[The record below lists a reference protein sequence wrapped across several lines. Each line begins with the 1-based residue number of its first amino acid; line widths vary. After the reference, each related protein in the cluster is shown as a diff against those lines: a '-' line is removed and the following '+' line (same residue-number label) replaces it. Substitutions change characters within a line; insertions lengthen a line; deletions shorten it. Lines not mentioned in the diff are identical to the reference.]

1 MPDQASMASTAYMV
15 NGFDPDTVDDLEPDT
30 RQHVT
35 RRLQVLG
42 PAYKLL
48 YRHPVRFVRA
58 EGVYLYDAAGNAYL
72 DAYNNVPSVGHCHP
86 HVVEAIARQAATLN
100 VHTRYGTDLLLEY
113 AERLAA
119 TFPGEISNVMFTCT
133 GSEAVDLALRIARF
147 ATRAPG
153 VIVTSNAYHGVTTAT
168 AEISPSLGPE
178 VPLGS
183 QVRTVTPPDPRP
195 DGGEQAGRAFAAR
208 IAQAAAEMRRH
219 GIALAAFIAD
229 SLFSSD
235 GIIPEP
241 AGFLRPVIDAV
252 HAAGGIY
259 IADEVQPGFARTGD
273 SMWGFQRHG
282 ITPDLVVMGKPM
294 GNGMPIAG
302 VAARAE
308 LLAEFGQKMRY
319 FNTFGGSSIS
329 VAAASAVL
337 DVIEGEELA
346 ENSRAVGAAL
356 RAAIAQA
363 AAGYP
368 GVTDIRGAGL
378 YVGVEFTDPE
388 TGEPDGQAALNVVNG
403 LRERRVLISATGA
416 HGNVLKI
423 RPPLPFSY
431 RHVDQ
436 FADALRGSLADLAPR
451 SLRRGAEVVQ
461 DGEDAAVVAFVRG
474 QSELGEDAG
483 YVLLDR
489 AAGDD

>member
-1 MPDQASMASTAYMV
+1 MPDQTSMASSAYMV
-15 NGFDPDTVDDLEPDT
+15 NGFDPNTIDDLEQDM
-30 RQHVT
+30 RQHVA

-42 PAYKLL
+42 PAYKLF

-58 EGVYLYDAAGNAYL
+58 EGAYLYDAEGNAYL

-133 GSEAVDLALRIARF
+133 GSEAVDLALRIARY

-153 VIVTSNAYHGVTTAT
+153 VIVTANAYHGLTTAA

-178 VPLGS
+178 VPLGPA
-183 QVRTVTPPDPRP
+183 VRTVAPPDPRR
-195 DGGEQAGRAFAAR
+195 DGGERAGQAFAAR
-208 IAQAAAEMRRH
+208 ITQAAADMRRH
-219 GIALAAFIAD
+219 GIGLAAFVAD
-229 SLFSSD
+229 SLFSTD

-241 AGFLRPVIDAV
+241 AGFLRPVINAV
-252 HAAGGIY
+252 HAAGGKY
-259 IADEVQPGFARTGD
+259 IADEVQPGFARTGE

-282 ITPDLVVMGKPM
+282 IIPDLVVMGKPM

-308 LLAEFGQKMRY
+308 LLAEFGQKIRY
-319 FNTFGGSSIS
+319 FNTFGGSSVS

-337 DVIEGEELA
+337 DVIEHENLA
-346 ENSRAVGAAL
+346 ENARAVGAAL
-356 RAAIAQA
+356 REAIAQA

-378 YVGVEFTDPE
+378 YIGVEFADPK
-388 TGEPDGQAALNVVNG
+388 TGEPDGQAALNVVNE

-431 RHVDQ
+431 RHADQ
-436 FADALRGSLADLAPR
+436 FADALRGSLASLAYC
-451 SLRRGAEVVQ
+451 S
-461 DGEDAAVVAFVRG
+461 
-474 QSELGEDAG
+474 
-483 YVLLDR
+483 
-489 AAGDD
+489 

>member
-1 MPDQASMASTAYMV
+1 MPNQTSTASSAYMV
-15 NGFDPDTVDDLEPDT
+15 NGFDPNTIDDLEQDM

-35 RRLQVLG
+35 RRLHVLG
-42 PAYKLL
+42 PAYKLF

-58 EGVYLYDAAGNAYL
+58 EGVYLYDAEGNAYL

-119 TFPGEISNVMFTCT
+119 TFPGEIGNVMFTCT
-133 GSEAVDLALRIARF
+133 GSEAVDLALRIARYV
-147 ATRAPG
+147 TRAPG
-153 VIVTSNAYHGVTTAT
+153 VIVTANAYHGLTTAT

-178 VPLGS
+178 VPLGPA
-183 QVRTVTPPDPRP
+183 VRTVAPPDPRQ
-195 DGGEQAGRAFAAR
+195 DTGEQAGQAFAAR
-208 IAQAAAEMRRH
+208 ITQAAADMRRH
-219 GIALAAFIAD
+219 GIGLAAFVAD
-229 SLFSSD
+229 SLFSTD

-252 HAAGGIY
+252 HAAGGKY
-259 IADEVQPGFARTGD
+259 IADEVQPGFARTGE
-273 SMWGFQRHG
+273 SMWRFQRHG

-308 LLAEFGQKMRY
+308 LLADFGQKIRY
-319 FNTFGGSSIS
+319 FNTFGGSSVS

-337 DVIEGEELA
+337 DVIEGENLA
-346 ENSRAVGAAL
+346 ENARAVGVAL
-356 RAAIAQA
+356 REAIAQA

-378 YVGVEFTDPE
+378 YVGVEFADPK
-388 TGEPDGQAALNVVNG
+388 TGEPDGQAALNVVNE

-431 RHVDQ
+431 RHADQ
-436 FADALRGSLADLAPR
+436 FADALRGSLASLAYC
-451 SLRRGAEVVQ
+451 S
-461 DGEDAAVVAFVRG
+461 
-474 QSELGEDAG
+474 
-483 YVLLDR
+483 
-489 AAGDD
+489 

>member
-1 MPDQASMASTAYMV
+1 MPDQANMV
-15 NGFDPDTVDDLEPDT
+15 NGFDPETAEDLEPEM
-30 RQHVT
+30 RQHVA
-35 RRLQVLG
+35 RRRQVLG
-42 PAYKLL
+42 PAYRLF
-48 YRHPVRFVRA
+48 YRNPVRFVRA

-86 HVVEAIARQAATLN
+86 HVVNAIARQAATLN
-100 VHTRYGTDLLLEY
+100 VHTRYGSDLLLGY

-119 TFPGEISNVMFTCT
+119 TFPREISNVMFTCT
-133 GSEAVDLALRIARF
+133 GSEAVDLALRIARY

-178 VPLGS
+178 VPLGP
-183 QVRTVTPPDPRP
+183 QVRTVAPPDPRR
-195 DGGEQAGRAFAAR
+195 DGGEQAGQAFAAR
-208 IAQAAAEMRRH
+208 VARAAADLKRH
-219 GIALAAFIAD
+219 GIGLAAFIAD

-241 AGFLRPVIDAV
+241 AGFLRPVVDAV

-259 IADEVQPGFARTGD
+259 VADEVQPGFARTGD

-308 LLAEFGQKMRY
+308 LLSEFGQKTRY
-319 FNTFGGSSIS
+319 FNTFGGSSVS

-337 DVIEGEELA
+337 DVIEAEELA
-346 ENSRAVGAAL
+346 ANARAVGAAL
-356 RAAIAQA
+356 REAVAQA

-378 YVGVEFTDPE
+378 YVAVEFTDPG
-388 TGEPDGQAALNVVNG
+388 TGEPDAPAALNVVNEM
-403 LRERRVLISATGA
+403 RERRVLISATGA
-416 HGNVLKI
+416 DSNVLKI
-423 RPPLPFSY
+423 RPPLPFGY

-436 FADALRGSLADLAPR
+436 FADALRESLSDLAHR
-451 SLRRGAEVVQ
+451 
-461 DGEDAAVVAFVRG
+461 
-474 QSELGEDAG
+474 
-483 YVLLDR
+483 
-489 AAGDD
+489 

>member
-1 MPDQASMASTAYMV
+1 MPDQASTASTAYMV
-15 NGFDPDTVDDLEPDT
+15 NGFDPDTIDDLEQDM
-30 RQHVT
+30 RQHVA

-42 PAYKLL
+42 PAYKLF
-48 YRHPVRFVRA
+48 YRRPVRFVRA
-58 EGVYLYDAAGNAYL
+58 KELYLYDAAGNAYL

-100 VHTRYGTDLLLEY
+100 VHTRYGSDLLLEY

-119 TFPGEISNVMFTCT
+119 TFPREISNVMFTCT
-133 GSEAVDLALRIARF
+133 GSEAVDLALRVARF
-147 ATRAPG
+147 ATGAPG
-153 VIVTSNAYHGVTTAT
+153 VIVTSNAYHGLTIAA

-178 VPLGS
+178 VPLGA
-183 QVRTVTPPDPRP
+183 QVWTVAPPEPR
-195 DGGEQAGRAFAAR
+195 DEAGDAFAAR
-208 IAQAAAEMRRH
+208 ITRAAADMKRH
-219 GIALAAFIAD
+219 GTGLAAFIAD
-229 SLFSSD
+229 SLFSTD
-235 GIIPEP
+235 GIIPDP

-282 ITPDLVVMGKPM
+282 IVPDLVVMGKPM

-308 LLAEFGQKMRY
+308 LLAEFGRKIRY

-337 DVIEGEELA
+337 DVIEDEGLM

-356 RAAIAQA
+356 RQAMAQA

-368 GVTDIRGAGL
+368 GVSDIRGAGL
-378 YVGVEFTDPE
+378 YTGVEFRDPA
-388 TGEPDGQAALNVVNG
+388 TGEPDGQAALNVVNEM
-403 LRERRVLISATGA
+403 RERRVLISATGA
-416 HGNVLKI
+416 GGNVLKI
-423 RPPLPFSY
+423 RPPLPFGYS
-431 RHVDQ
+431 HVDQ
-436 FADALRGSLADLAPR
+436 FASALRESLGS
-451 SLRRGAEVVQ
+451 SQ
-461 DGEDAAVVAFVRG
+461 W
-474 QSELGEDAG
+474 
-483 YVLLDR
+483 
-489 AAGDD
+489 

>member
-1 MPDQASMASTAYMV
+1 MPDQTSTASSAYMV
-15 NGFDPDTVDDLEPDT
+15 NGFDPNTIDDLEQDM

-35 RRLQVLG
+35 RRLHVLG
-42 PAYKLL
+42 PAYKLF

-58 EGVYLYDAAGNAYL
+58 EGVYLYDAEGNAYL

-119 TFPGEISNVMFTCT
+119 TFPGEIGNVMFTCT
-133 GSEAVDLALRIARF
+133 GSEAVDLALRIARYV
-147 ATRAPG
+147 TRAPG
-153 VIVTSNAYHGVTTAT
+153 VIVTANAYHGLTTAT

-178 VPLGS
+178 VPLGPA
-183 QVRTVTPPDPRP
+183 VRTVAPPDPRQ
-195 DGGEQAGRAFAAR
+195 DTGEQAGQAFAAR
-208 IAQAAAEMRRH
+208 ITQAAADMRRH
-219 GIALAAFIAD
+219 GIGLAAFVAD
-229 SLFSSD
+229 SLFSTD

-252 HAAGGIY
+252 HAAGGKY
-259 IADEVQPGFARTGD
+259 IADEVQPGFARTGE
-273 SMWGFQRHG
+273 SMWRFQRHG
-282 ITPDLVVMGKPM
+282 ITPDLVVIGKPM

-308 LLAEFGQKMRY
+308 LLADFGQKIRY
-319 FNTFGGSSIS
+319 FNTFGGSSVS

-337 DVIEGEELA
+337 DVIEGENLA
-346 ENSRAVGAAL
+346 ENARAVGVAL
-356 RAAIAQA
+356 REAIAQA
-363 AAGYP
+363 AARYP

-378 YVGVEFTDPE
+378 YVGVEFADPK
-388 TGEPDGQAALNVVNG
+388 TGEPGGQAALNVVNE

-431 RHVDQ
+431 RHADQ
-436 FADALRGSLADLAPR
+436 FADALRGSLASLAYC
-451 SLRRGAEVVQ
+451 S
-461 DGEDAAVVAFVRG
+461 
-474 QSELGEDAG
+474 
-483 YVLLDR
+483 
-489 AAGDD
+489 

>member
-1 MPDQASMASTAYMV
+1 MPDQANMAGTAYMV
-15 NGFDPDTVDDLEPDT
+15 NGFDPDTADELDQDM
-30 RQHVT
+30 RQHVE
-35 RRLQVLG
+35 RRLDVLG
-42 PAYKLL
+42 PAYKLF

-58 EGVYLYDAAGNAYL
+58 EGVYLYDAEGHAYL

-86 HVVEAIARQAATLN
+86 RVVEAIARQAAMLN
-100 VHTRYGTDLLLEY
+100 VHTRYGTDLLVEY
-113 AERLAA
+113 AERLVA
-119 TFPGEISNVMFTCT
+119 TFPPEIGSVMFTCT
-133 GSEAVDLALRIARF
+133 GSEAADLALRVARF

-178 VPLGS
+178 VPLGP
-183 QVRTVTPPDPRP
+183 QVRTVAPPDPRQ
-195 DGGEQAGRAFAAR
+195 DSAEEAGQALAAR
-208 IAQAAAEMRRH
+208 VTRAAADMKRH
-219 GIALAAFIAD
+219 GIGLAAFIAD

-235 GIIPEP
+235 GIIPGP

-302 VAARAE
+302 LAARPG
-308 LLAEFGQKMRY
+308 LLADFGRKIRY
-319 FNTFGGSSIS
+319 FNTFGGSSVS

-337 DVIEGEELA
+337 DVIEDEKLA
-346 ENSRAVGAAL
+346 DNARAVGAAL
-356 RAAIAQA
+356 REAIARA
-363 AAGYP
+363 AAGHP

-378 YVGVEFTDPE
+378 YAGVEFTDPG
-388 TGEPDGQAALNVVNG
+388 TGQPDGQAALNVVNE
-403 LRERRVLISATGA
+403 LRERRVLISATGP

-431 RHVDQ
+431 RHADQ
-436 FADALRGSLADLAPR
+436 LADALRESLASLVSR
-451 SLRRGAEVVQ
+451 S
-461 DGEDAAVVAFVRG
+461 
-474 QSELGEDAG
+474 
-483 YVLLDR
+483 
-489 AAGDD
+489 

>member
-1 MPDQASMASTAYMV
+1 MPDETSMASTASMV
-15 NGFDPDTVDDLEPDT
+15 NGFDPDTVGDLEPDL
-30 RQHVT
+30 RQHVA

-42 PAYKLL
+42 PGYRLF

-58 EGVYLYDAAGNAYL
+58 EGVYLYDAEGNAYL
-72 DAYNNVPSVGHCHP
+72 DAYNNVPCVGHCHP
-86 HVVEAIARQAATLN
+86 HVVAAIARQAATLN

-113 AERLAA
+113 AERLVA
-119 TFPGEISNVMFTCT
+119 TFPGEIGNVMFTCT
-133 GSEAVDLALRIARF
+133 GSEAVDLALRVARF
-147 ATRAPG
+147 VTRAPG
-153 VIVTSNAYHGVTTAT
+153 VIVTSNAYHGITAAA

-178 VPLGS
+178 VPLGA
-183 QVRTVTPPDPRP
+183 QVRTIAPPNPRHSGGL
-195 DGGEQAGRAFAAR
+195 GGEEAGRAFAAR
-208 IAQAAAEMRRH
+208 VTQAAADLRRH
-219 GIALAAFIAD
+219 GIGLAAFIAD
-229 SLFSSD
+229 GLFSSD

-308 LLAEFGQKMRY
+308 LLAEFGRKIRY
-319 FNTFGGSSIS
+319 FNTFGGSSIG

-337 DVIEGEELA
+337 DVIEDEGLM
-346 ENSRAVGAAL
+346 ENSRSVGAAL
-356 RAAIAQA
+356 RQAIAEA
-363 AAGYP
+363 SAGYP
-368 GVTDIRGAGL
+368 GISDIRGAGL
-378 YVGVEFTDPE
+378 YVAVEFTDPG
-388 TGEPDGQAALNVVNG
+388 TGKPDGQAALDLVNR
-403 LRERRVLISATGA
+403 LRDRRVLISATGA

-436 FADALRGSLADLAPR
+436 FAEALRDCLVSPVHR
-451 SLRRGAEVVQ
+451 QLRT
-461 DGEDAAVVAFVRG
+461 
-474 QSELGEDAG
+474 
-483 YVLLDR
+483 
-489 AAGDD
+489 

>member
-1 MPDQASMASTAYMV
+1 MPDQTSIASTAYMV
-15 NGFDPDTVDDLEPDT
+15 NGFDPDTIDDLDQDM
-30 RQHVT
+30 RQHVA
-35 RRLQVLG
+35 RRLDVLG
-42 PAYKLL
+42 PAYKLF

-58 EGVYLYDAAGNAYL
+58 EGVYLYDAEGNAYL

-86 HVVEAIARQAATLN
+86 HVVDAIARQAATLN

-133 GSEAVDLALRIARF
+133 GSEAVDLALRIARY

-153 VIVTSNAYHGVTTAT
+153 VIVTTNAYHGLTTAA

-178 VPLGS
+178 VPLGPA
-183 QVRTVTPPDPRP
+183 VRTVAPPDPRQDPGPDPRP
-195 DGGEQAGRAFAAR
+195 DPGPDPRPGRGEQAGRAFAAR
-208 IAQAAAEMRRH
+208 ITQAAADMRRH
-219 GIALAAFIAD
+219 GIGLAAFIAD
-229 SLFSSD
+229 SVFSTD

-259 IADEVQPGFARTGD
+259 IADEVQPGFARTGE

-308 LLAEFGQKMRY
+308 LVAEFGQKIRY
-319 FNTFGGSSIS
+319 FNTFGGSSVS

-337 DVIEGEELA
+337 DVIEHDKLA
-346 ENSRAVGAAL
+346 ENARAVGAAL
-356 RAAIAQA
+356 REAIAQA

-378 YVGVEFTDPE
+378 YVGVEFADPK
-388 TGEPDGQAALNVVNG
+388 TGEPDGQTALNVVNE
-403 LRERRVLISATGA
+403 LRERRVLISATGV

-431 RHVDQ
+431 RHADQ
-436 FADALRGSLADLAPR
+436 FADALRESLASLA
-451 SLRRGAEVVQ
+451 
-461 DGEDAAVVAFVRG
+461 
-474 QSELGEDAG
+474 
-483 YVLLDR
+483 
-489 AAGDD
+489 

>member
-1 MPDQASMASTAYMV
+1 MPDQTSTDRASTYRASTYRASTDQASTASTAYMV
-15 NGFDPDTVDDLEPDT
+15 NGFDPDTLDDLEQDL
-30 RQHVT
+30 RQHVA

-42 PAYKLL
+42 PAYKLF

-58 EGVYLYDAAGNAYL
+58 EGVYLFDAEGHAYL

-119 TFPGEISNVMFTCT
+119 TFPAEISNVMFTCT
-133 GSEAVDLALRIARF
+133 GSEAVDLALRVARF

-153 VIVTSNAYHGVTTAT
+153 VIVTSNAYHGLTAAA

-183 QVRTVTPPDPRP
+183 SVRTVAPPDPRREA
-195 DGGEQAGRAFAAR
+195 GEEAGQSFAAR
-208 IAQAAAEMRRH
+208 VTAAAAEMKRH
-219 GIALAAFIAD
+219 GIGLAAFIAD
-229 SLFSSD
+229 SLFSTD
-235 GIIPEP
+235 GIIPAP
-241 AGFLRPVIDAV
+241 AGFLRPVIEAV

-273 SMWGFQRHG
+273 AMWGFQRHG
-282 ITPDLVVMGKPM
+282 IIPDLVVMGKPM

-302 VAARAE
+302 VAARSE
-308 LLAEFGQKMRY
+308 LLAEFGQKIRY
-319 FNTFGGSSIS
+319 FNTFGGSSVA

-337 DVIEGEELA
+337 DVIEGEGLMA
-346 ENSRAVGAAL
+346 HARAVGAAL
-356 RAAIAQA
+356 REAIAAA

-368 GVTDIRGAGL
+368 GISDVRGAGL

-388 TGEPDGQAALNVVNG
+388 TGQPDGQAALNIVNE
-403 LRERRVLISATGA
+403 LRERRVLISATGGP
-416 HGNVLKI
+416 GNILKI
-423 RPPLPFSY
+423 RPPLPFGH

-436 FADALRGSLADLAPR
+436 FADALRGSLGSLAQH
-451 SLRRGAEVVQ
+451 S
-461 DGEDAAVVAFVRG
+461 
-474 QSELGEDAG
+474 
-483 YVLLDR
+483 
-489 AAGDD
+489 